1 MTDSKVEMSPAN
13 ADQVSGPDVTPDE
26 VKSFQAITSQE
37 DLDRI
42 IQTRLAR
49 EQSKFADYDTL
60 KEKAGKFDQAETE
73 KLSEIE
79 KASQRAE
86 AAEKLVAEMQL
97 DKLRRDVADAK
108 GIPASLVTG
117 TTQEEMEAAADA
129 LISWREAN
137 PDQVPNS
144 TPGPRPNPQQGS
156 PSLTHKPSGIAAG
169 EEAARRRGWIQ

>member
-1 MTDSKVEMSPAN
+1 MTDSKVNVNPAA
-13 ADQVSGPDVTPDE
+13 ADQGNGVVEPVNA
-26 VKSFQAITSQE
+26 FQAITSQE

-49 EQSKFADYDTL
+49 QEAKYADYNTL
-60 KEKAGKFDQAETE
+60 KEKAGKFDQAEAE

-86 AAEKLVAEMQL
+86 QAEKLVAEMQL

-108 GIPASLVTG
+108 GIPAKLVTG

-129 LISWREAN
+129 LISWRGVV

-144 TPGPRPNPQQGS
+144 SPGPRPNPQQGT
-156 PSLTHKPSGIAAG
+156 PSQTNKPSGIAAG

>member
-1 MTDSKVEMSPAN
+1 MTDSKVDVNPAT
-13 ADQVSGPDVTPDE
+13 ADQGNGVVEPVNA
-26 VKSFQAITSQE
+26 FQAITSQE

-49 EQSKFADYDTL
+49 QEAKYADYDTL
-60 KEKAGKFDQAETE
+60 KEKAGLFDRAEAE

-86 AAEKLVAEMQL
+86 QAEKLVAEMQL

-117 TTQEEMEAAADA
+117 TTQEEMEASADA
-129 LISWREAN
+129 LISWRGAV
-137 PDQVPNS
+137 PDQIPNPA
-144 TPGPRPNPQQGS
+144 PGPRPNPQQGN
-156 PSLTHKPSGIAAG
+156 PSQTNKPSGIAAG

>member
-1 MTDSKVEMSPAN
+1 MTNSRVDVNPAAADQGNGVVEPAN
-13 ADQVSGPDVTPDE
+13 A
-26 VKSFQAITSQE
+26 FQAITTQE

-49 EQSKFADYDTL
+49 QEAKYADYDTL
-60 KEKAGKFDQAETE
+60 KEKAALFDQAEAD

-79 KASQRAE
+79 KVNQRAE
-86 AAEKLVAEMQL
+86 QAEKLLADLQL

-129 LISWREAN
+129 LISWRGTV
-137 PDQVPNS
+137 PDQIPNP
-144 TPGPRPNPQQGS
+144 TPGPRPNPQQGN
-156 PSLTHKPSGIAAG
+156 PSQTNKPSGVAAG